1 MRHNQSYPICPG
13 HKLTL
18 SEFERE
24 GRGKLFRLFKE
35 FKQFAKFGST
45 LDLSIGVVVGA
56 AFGKVIYSLVNDIL
70 MPPIGLVLGK
80 VNFSNLF
87 INLSSKHFETVD
99 KAEEAGAPTINYGMF
114 LSTIIHFIIIMFV
127 VFLVVRQINRLRDPK
142 QDPIRSMTKK
152 ECPYCYS
159 QIPYMATKC
168 PHCTS
173 ELFTKHEKPQAGK
186 KTKKSR
192 IKIKVG

>member
-1 MRHNQSYPICPG
+1 M
-13 HKLTL
+13 
-18 SEFERE
+18 
-24 GRGKLFRLFKE
+24 FRLLKE

-80 VNFSNLF
+80 VNFTNLF
-87 INLSSKHFETVD
+87 INLSNQHFETVD

-114 LSTIIHFIIIMFV
+114 FSTLIHFLIIMFV
-127 VFLVVRQINRLRDPK
+127 VFIVVRQINRIRTPK
-142 QDPIRSMTKK
+142 QDPIQSMTKK
-152 ECPYCYS
+152 ECRYCYS
-159 QIPYMATKC
+159 LIPYRATKC
-168 PHCTS
+168 PYCTS
-173 ELFTKHEKPQAGK
+173 DLPYEHGKPLIHK
-186 KTKKSR
+186 KQKKSK